1 MKSLKRSKDIKVA
14 NSLTASNN
22 VRIGNSIGLPSG
34 KAYSCPGATSI
45 CEKICYAGRLERMR
59 PSVRDVMMHN
69 WELLKDADLN
79 TIEGLL
85 VDMLIDFEKE
95 CDKWEAPKA
104 FRIHWDGD
112 FFNDVY
118 TQAWANTIKR
128 FPDIRFWSYTRVPA
142 AAAVF
147 NELKL
152 SNLAIYFSADLENIN
167 IARES
172 GLPIAMLADT
182 FEEAKSYLP
191 RAAMCPEQRKQIP
204 MAGACIACNICVKGK
219 VDMTFSITKR

>member
-14 NSLTASNN
+14 NSLTLKGAA
-22 VRIGNSIGLPSG
+22 RIGNSIGLPSG
-34 KAYSCPGATSI
+34 KQYSCPGATSI

-59 PSVRDVMMHN
+59 PSVKNVMLHN

-79 TIEGLL
+79 TIESLL
-85 VDMLIDFEKE
+85 VDMVSDFEKE
-95 CDKWEAPKA
+95 CEKWEAPKA

-112 FFNDVY
+112 FFKDAY
-118 TQAWANTIKR
+118 TLAWANTIKR
-128 FPDIRFWSYTRVPA
+128 FPDIKFWTYTRVPA

-152 SNLAIYFSADLENIN
+152 SNLSIYFSADLENIN
-167 IARES
+167 MARES

-182 FEEAKSYLP
+182 FEEAKSFLP

>member
-14 NSLTASNN
+14 NSLTASGA
-22 VRIGNSIGLPSG
+22 VRIANSIGLPSG

-59 PSVRDVMMHN
+59 PSVKSVMLHN

-79 TIEGLL
+79 TMEDLL
-85 VDMLIDFEKE
+85 SDMIGDFERE
-95 CDKWEAPKA
+95 CEKWKAPKS

-112 FFNDVY
+112 FFNDTY
-118 TQAWANTIKR
+118 TQAWVNIIKR
-128 FPDIRFWSYTRVPA
+128 YPDTRFWAYTRVA
-142 AAAVF
+142 AAAKL
-147 NELKL
+147 LKGL
-152 SNLAIYFSADLENIN
+152 DNLAIYFSADTENIN
-167 IARES
+167 TARES
-172 GLPIAMLADT
+172 GLPLAMLSDT
-182 FEEAKSYLP
+182 FAEAKSYLP

-204 MAGACIACNICVKGK
+204 MAGACIACGICVKGK

>member
-14 NSLTASNN
+14 NSLTAGGA
-22 VRIGNSIGLPSG
+22 VRIANSIGLPSG

-85 VDMLIDFEKE
+85 VDMLIDFENE
-95 CDKWEAPKA
+95 CTKWEAPKA

-118 TQAWANTIKR
+118 TQAWLILLKGSPILD
-128 FPDIRFWSYTRVPA
+128 FGHTRECQPRP
-142 AAAVF
+142 
-147 NELKL
+147 L
-152 SNLAIYFSADLENIN
+152 SSVSCSCL
-167 IARES
+167 
-172 GLPIAMLADT
+172 T
-182 FEEAKSYLP
+182 
-191 RAAMCPEQRKQIP
+191 
-204 MAGACIACNICVKGK
+204 
-219 VDMTFSITKR
+219 

>member
-14 NSLTASNN
+14 NSLTASGA
-22 VRIGNSIGLPSG
+22 VRIANSIGLPSG
-34 KAYSCPGATSI
+34 KEYSCPGATSI

-59 PSVRDVMMHN
+59 PSVKQVMLHN

-85 VDMLIDFEKE
+85 VDMLTDFSAE
-95 CDKWEAPKA
+95 CDKWEAPKK

-112 FFNDVY
+112 FFNDTY
-118 TQAWANTIKR
+118 TQAWANIIKQY
-128 FPDIRFWSYTRVPA
+128 PDIQFWAYTRVA
-142 AAAVF
+142 AAA
-147 NELKL
+147 KL
-152 SNLAIYFSADLENIN
+152 LAGIENLALYFSGDAENIN
-167 IARES
+167 IARET

-204 MAGACIACNICVKGK
+204 IQGACVACGICVKGK
-219 VDMTFSITKR
+219 VNMTFSITKR

>member
-1 MKSLKRSKDIKVA
+1 MNKSLKRSKDIKVA
-14 NSLTASNN
+14 NSLTASGA
-22 VRIGNSIGLPSG
+22 VRIANSIGLPSG
-34 KAYSCPGATSI
+34 KEYSCPGATSI

-59 PSVRDVMMHN
+59 PSVKNVMLHN
-69 WELLKDADLN
+69 WDLLKNADLN

-85 VDMLIDFEKE
+85 VDMLSDFSAECEKW
-95 CDKWEAPKA
+95 KAPKK

-112 FFNDVY
+112 FFNATY
-118 TQAWANTIKR
+118 TQAWANIIKR
-128 FPDIRFWSYTRVPA
+128 YPDIQFWAYTRVA
-142 AAAVF
+142 AAAPVLAGI
-147 NELKL
+147 E
-152 SNLAIYFSADLENIN
+152 NLALYFSGDAENIN

-204 MAGACIACNICVKGK
+204 IQGACVACGICVKGK
-219 VDMTFSITKR
+219 VNMTFSITKR